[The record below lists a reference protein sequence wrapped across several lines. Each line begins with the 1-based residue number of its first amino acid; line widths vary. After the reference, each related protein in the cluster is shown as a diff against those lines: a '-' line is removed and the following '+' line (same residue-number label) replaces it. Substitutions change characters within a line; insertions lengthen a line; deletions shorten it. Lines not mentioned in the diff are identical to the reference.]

1 MAPLFWPPS
10 CAMTSP
16 SAMIGELEVKKRGTE
31 PRKSSLRQIFLP
43 EEASRQERIP
53 RTPRVTI
60 LPSAT
65 AAELRGPTNL
75 PGSVEPWVSYFSV
88 QISLPVAASR
98 QRVISVL
105 FCQEKT

>member
-1 MAPLFWPPS
+1 
-10 CAMTSP
+10 
-16 SAMIGELEVKKRGTE
+16 MIGELDVKKRGTE

-43 EEASRQERIP
+43 VEASRQERIP
-53 RTPRVTI
+53 RTPSVTT

-65 AAELRGPTNL
+65 AAEARGPTNP

-98 QRVISVL
+98 QRTISL
-105 FCQEKT
+105 LSWREKT